1 MSHTDVRTDRRLGW
15 ALLAAAII
23 QVVAPV
29 VQSLSDVE
37 QPSDG
42 SEDLL
47 ITPAGWAFSIW
58 SLIYLLAIVHAV
70 VTVWRHD
77 GIGRKRFVVDLIVL
91 YLGAA
96 VWIAVSAAG
105 ISWATFIVLVLMTWF
120 AIDAARI
127 AAATRLPEPRW
138 IGHLARATSGIF
150 AGWVSAAVFLNLGTG
165 ALELDLVNESA
176 TGWQV
181 MLLAGAA
188 IFAIG
193 INMLM
198 PRSPG
203 YAAATIWAHIGV
215 VAAVAGK
222 STPALVVAIV
232 AIVLLV
238 LQTAVLWKRVVVD

>member
-1 MSHTDVRTDRRLGW
+1 MHTDRRLGW
-15 ALLAAAII
+15 GLLAAAIL
-23 QVVAPV
+23 QAVAPV
-29 VQSLSDVE
+29 VQSLADVE

-47 ITPAGWAFSIW
+47 VTPAGWAFSIW
-58 SLIYLLAIVHAV
+58 GLIYLLAIVHAV

-77 GIGRKRFVVDLIVL
+77 GVGGRRFVLDLIAL

-105 ISWATFIVLVLMTWF
+105 VSWATFLVLVLMTWF

-127 AAATRLPEPRW
+127 AAAARPVTSAW

-165 ALELDLVNESA
+165 ALELDLVSPSDEA
-176 TGWQV
+176 WQV
-181 MLLAGAA
+181 LLLAGAA
-188 IFAIG
+188 IFALG
-193 INMLM
+193 VNLLM

-203 YAAATIWAHIGV
+203 YAAAAIWAQVGV
-215 VAAVAGK
+215 IAAVAGE
-222 STPALVVAIV
+222 STAALVVAIA
-232 AIVLLV
+232 AIALLA
-238 LQTAVLWKRVVVD
+238 LETAFLWARVVAD

>member
-29 VQSLSDVE
+29 VQSFSDVE

-77 GIGRKRFVVDLIVL
+77 GIGSRRFVVDLIAL

-105 ISWATFIVLVLMTWF
+105 INWATFLVLVVMTWF

-127 AAATRLPEPRW
+127 AAASRLGEPRW
-138 IGHLARATSGIF
+138 IGHLARAASGIF
-150 AGWVSAAVFLNLGTG
+150 AGWVSAAVFLNLGTA
-165 ALELDLVNESA
+165 ALDLDLVSESA
-176 TGWQV
+176 TGWQIA
-181 MLLAGAA
+181 LLAGAA

-193 INMLM
+193 VNMLM

-203 YAAATIWAHIGV
+203 YAAATIWAQVGV
-215 VAAVAGK
+215 IAAVVGE
-222 STPALVVAIV
+222 STGALVVAIA

-238 LQTAVLWKRVVVD
+238 VQTAVLWKRVVLD

>member
-1 MSHTDVRTDRRLGW
+1 MSHTDVHTDKRLGW
-15 ALLAAAII
+15 GLLVAAVLQAA
-23 QVVAPV
+23 APV
-29 VQSLSDVE
+29 VQALSDVE

-47 ITPAGWAFSIW
+47 VTPAGWAFSIW
-58 SLIYLLAIVHAV
+58 SLIYALAIIHAV

-77 GIGRKRFVVDLIVL
+77 GVGSRRFVWDLIAL

-96 VWIAVSAAG
+96 AWIAVSAAG
-105 ISWATFIVLVLMTWF
+105 ISWATFVVLVVMTWF

-127 AAATRLPEPRW
+127 AASTRLREPRW

-165 ALELDLVNESA
+165 ALELDLVSPSDE
-176 TGWQV
+176 TWQV
-181 MLLAGAA
+181 LLLAGAA
-188 IFAIG
+188 IFALG
-193 INMLM
+193 VNLLM

-203 YAAATIWAHIGV
+203 YAAAAIWAQVGV
-215 VAAVAGK
+215 IAAVAGE
-222 STPALVVAIV
+222 STPALIVSIV

-238 LQTAVLWKRVVVD
+238 LETAFLWKRVVED

>member
-29 VQSLSDVE
+29 VQSFSDVE

-77 GIGRKRFVVDLIVL
+77 GIGSRRFVVDLIAL

-105 ISWATFIVLVLMTWF
+105 INWATFLVLVVMTWF

-127 AAATRLPEPRW
+127 AAASRLGEPRW
-138 IGHLARATSGIF
+138 IGHLARAASGIF
-150 AGWVSAAVFLNLGTG
+150 AGWVSAAVFLNLGTA
-165 ALELDLVNESA
+165 ALDLDLVSESA
-176 TGWQV
+176 TGWQIA
-181 MLLAGAA
+181 LLAGAA

-193 INMLM
+193 VNMLM

-203 YAAATIWAHIGV
+203 YAAATIWAQVGV
-215 VAAVAGK
+215 IAAVVGQ
-222 STPALVVAIV
+222 STGALVVAIA

-238 LQTAVLWKRVVVD
+238 VQTAVLWKRVVLD

>member
-1 MSHTDVRTDRRLGW
+1 MSDTAVRTDRRLGW

-42 SEDLL
+42 SENLL

-77 GIGRKRFVVDLIVL
+77 GIGSTRFVVDLIVL

-96 VWIAVSAAG
+96 AWIAVSAAG
-105 ISWATFIVLVLMTWF
+105 ISWATFIVLVLMTCF

-127 AAATRLPEPRW
+127 AANTRLPEPRW

-188 IFAIG
+188 IFALG

-203 YAAATIWAHIGV
+203 YAAATIWAQIGV
-215 VAAVAGK
+215 VAAVAGE
-222 STPALVVAIV
+222 STPALVVAIT

-238 LQTAVLWKRVVVD
+238 VQTAVLWKRVVVD